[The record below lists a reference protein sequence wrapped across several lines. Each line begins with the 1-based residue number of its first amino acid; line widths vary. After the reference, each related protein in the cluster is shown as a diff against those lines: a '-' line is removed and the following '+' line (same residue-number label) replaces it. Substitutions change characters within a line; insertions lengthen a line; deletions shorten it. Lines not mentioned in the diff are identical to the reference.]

1 MASMVSGIFD
11 LLGGDPAA
19 KEEGQLGDLA
29 GFESNLG
36 EKNAGEASDY
46 YGDILSGDPSKIA
59 EVLAPEIKAGQ
70 EQVQQQA
77 ETDANFGNR
86 GGGTNASTQAARS
99 DERGNIINL
108 IGGLQQG
115 AAGAEAGIGEN
126 MLGQSSTNIG
136 NEANLAINR
145 RNQVNNDV
153 GGIAQGAAEIATGLP
168 GMFSGSGALPSV
180 TDGTYDP
187 LLLNT
192 PGTMDLSSLSN
203 SGDEADIN
211 QLFQ

>member
-19 KEEGQLGDLA
+19 KEEGQLGDLSKFETGSGESGINA
-29 GFESNLG
+29 AQGF
-36 EKNAGEASDY
+36 

-70 EQVQQQA
+70 QQVQQQA
-77 ETDANFGNR
+77 ETNANFGNR

-99 DERGNIINL
+99 NERGNIINL

-153 GGIAQGAAEIATGLP
+153 GGIAQGAAEIAAPFLG
-168 GMFSGSGALPSV
+168 GA
-180 TDGTYDP
+180 GGGADP
-187 LLLNT
+187 YESLYNASHADT
-192 PGTMDLSSLSN
+192 SSLAPTDS
-203 SGDEADIN
+203 DLTDLI
-211 QLFQ
+211 Q